1 MGVLGAKRPLG
12 GEEQPRKKR
21 RGVAGHSTLV
31 QPGREQEPGQEQPPE
46 DTGAEQ
52 AEEALR
58 NLRELRRHQEV
69 KRLRALFRQRCVAA
83 GLPKPPLLGFERWLG
98 RAQLSAPSR
107 APAADPLL
115 PMGGW
120 TDPSLTRDLV
130 RAGATQADAESV
142 MASLIAASAAA
153 AREVAA
159 LQPGADA
166 SAGASA
172 TVCAER
178 RRQAMHYSLVRGAK
192 PFFKLTHAHH
202 RKLMRLWRR
211 TRQLPPE
218 ASLGEREQARF
229 DAAVLATQRFLGF
242 GREQSFTSCL
252 VDNLLIY
259 WRWGHRS
266 TGYSCGMMPSA
277 GPGFRRPWG
286 RTGSTSSQRGSGWVP
301 SASPRRSTAASTGEH
316 DRLRNDGSRWT
327 AFSHRW
333 FPRCVSATAP
343 RSRIQ
348 TPPSAPSGPFGASS
362 LAAAASVSLMP
373 LSPH

>member
-69 KRLRALFRQRCVAA
+69 KRLRAQ
-83 GLPKPPLLGFERWLG
+83 P
-98 RAQLSAPSR
+98 
-107 APAADPLL
+107 
-115 PMGGW
+115 
-120 TDPSLTRDLV
+120 
-130 RAGATQADAESV
+130 
-142 MASLIAASAAA
+142 SLIAASAAA

-348 TPPSAPSGPFGASS
+348 TRPLAPSGPFGASS

-373 LSPH
+373 LWPR